1 MRYKC
6 EPGFTVVGRKSIL
19 CQADGTWTRSELPTC
34 IPVQCKV
41 MMIMFRHCL
50 NSLLQVPN
58 SPVNGKVTFTAVAY
72 KAIIGS
78 SSL

>member
-41 MMIMFRHCL
+41 KISVVT
-50 NSLLQVPN
+50 NSKIQPN
-58 SPVNGKVTFTAVAY
+58 TEYLPNIFKF
-72 KAIIGS
+72 
-78 SSL
+78 

>member
-41 MMIMFRHCL
+41 MIMFRHCL
-50 NSLLQVPN
+50 HSLLQVPN

-72 KAIIGS
+72 KVIIGS

>member
-41 MMIMFRHCL
+41 GDGYCSDIVLMPCYRFPIAL
-50 NSLLQVPN
+50 S
-58 SPVNGKVTFTAVAY
+58 TAR
-72 KAIIGS
+72 
-78 SSL
+78 